1 MKISDLLAQAKNQLE
16 NSGVGSSKLDS
27 LVLLTHALSVSKEQ
41 IIFNP
46 DLEPEQT
53 LQEKFWQM
61 IARRAKR
68 EPVSHIIGKREFYGH
83 DFFVTSDVLDPRPDS
98 ESLIELV
105 LKKFPQKNS
114 ELKILE
120 VGTGS
125 GCLVI
130 TLLRLYESSFANG
143 VDISE
148 KALEICRKNAG
159 ANQVQNRLELFQ
171 SDLFSSLTADKKFD
185 LIISNPPYIPSKDV
199 LELEAEVKNFE
210 PHLALDG
217 GADGLDFYRA
227 IAQTAP
233 NFLQKNGRIILEI
246 GFDQKD
252 AVVKIFESEN
262 FIFEESQA
270 DLAGISR
277 ALCFN
282 LKHVKMFI
290 AKTVADIKSQLK
302 KEKLAQKK
310 IAFVPTMGALHD
322 GHLALVKKAQTLAD
336 IVVVSIFVNKTQFND
351 QNDYKNYP
359 RQNEDDLQKLKN
371 CGVDYVFL
379 PEDGEMFSA
388 DFSHKIIPTKLT
400 DCLCGSTRPGHF
412 DGVALIIT
420 KLFNIIKPDLA
431 IFGEKDFQQ
440 LAIIKKLNADLNL
453 DVEIFSQETLRE
465 KSGLAMSSRNQRL
478 SEASKIKAA
487 ELFSILQKIAEEV
500 KKSPQNIAEI
510 LAKKRQNLLENGFE
524 KIDYLEIRE
533 EKNLEIVSNFNHE
546 KPCRIFIAAYLD
558 GIRLIDNL
566 KL

>member
-16 NSGVGSSKLDS
+16 NSGVSSSKLDS

-130 TLLRLYESSFANG
+130 TLLRLYESATAYG

-148 KALEICRKNAG
+148 KALAICLKNSKQ
-159 ANQVQNRLELFQ
+159 NQVQNRLELVQ

-227 IAQTAP
+227 IAKTAP

-246 GFDQKD
+246 GFDQKEE
-252 AVVKIFESEN
+252 VVKIFESEN

-282 LKHVKMFI
+282 LKHVK
-290 AKTVADIKSQLK
+290 
-302 KEKLAQKK
+302 
-310 IAFVPTMGALHD
+310 
-322 GHLALVKKAQTLAD
+322 
-336 IVVVSIFVNKTQFND
+336 
-351 QNDYKNYP
+351 
-359 RQNEDDLQKLKN
+359 
-371 CGVDYVFL
+371 
-379 PEDGEMFSA
+379 
-388 DFSHKIIPTKLT
+388 
-400 DCLCGSTRPGHF
+400 
-412 DGVALIIT
+412 
-420 KLFNIIKPDLA
+420 
-431 IFGEKDFQQ
+431 
-440 LAIIKKLNADLNL
+440 
-453 DVEIFSQETLRE
+453 
-465 KSGLAMSSRNQRL
+465 
-478 SEASKIKAA
+478 
-487 ELFSILQKIAEEV
+487 
-500 KKSPQNIAEI
+500 
-510 LAKKRQNLLENGFE
+510 
-524 KIDYLEIRE
+524 
-533 EKNLEIVSNFNHE
+533 
-546 KPCRIFIAAYLD
+546 
-558 GIRLIDNL
+558 
-566 KL
+566 